1 MSNTTKYKDGPKR
14 SVFKTI
20 PKNVEIVQKRQFFGN
35 FQFIHV
41 IFFRCT
47 PFLNCRP
54 TPKCRTLSLEEES
67 NPHGTIM

>member
-41 IFFRCT
+41 IFFRFT
-47 PFLNCRP
+47 PFLIVGLHRNVGLYRLKRSRTP
-54 TPKCRTLSLEEES
+54 TAQ
-67 NPHGTIM
+67 